1 MRYVLIFLS
10 VIVLLGILSFIVLG
24 KVKQKIDSTLS
35 APLPHY
41 QLSVTPTTKLHQ
53 ISETNSIL
61 FVPYWVDNID
71 VEKLGS
77 YDTLVYFGV
86 AASEQGIDKQDD
98 GYKNLSVFLKNT
110 NGKKS
115 YLTIRMLESKSNF
128 AILKDEKLQ
137 DILIAESVKLAKE
150 SGFKGIL
157 LNIEVSALPFTS
169 LVDQITL
176 FNKRFYTE
184 SKKQGLYYGIT
195 AYGDTFYRVRPF
207 DIPALAKDID
217 QMYLMAYD
225 FHKSKGNPGPNFPL
239 QGKTTYGYDLQTM
252 IERFL
257 EYIPHNK
264 IVVVFGLYGYDWKVD
279 ENNIAQDIGEPKSL
293 IEIKNN
299 FIDNCNQLSC
309 EWRRDTLSSETEV
322 KYVAKDH
329 TKHIIWFEDMESVKR
344 KQALLKQRG
353 ISSFAFWAYSYF

>member
-1 MRYVLIFLS
+1 MRYALISLS
-10 VIVLLGILSFIVLG
+10 VLVFLGILSFVFVG

-35 APLPHY
+35 APLPSY
-41 QLSVTPTTKLHQ
+41 QISVTPTPTLHK
-53 ISETNSIL
+53 ILETNSIL
-61 FVPYWVDNID
+61 FIPYWVKNID
-71 VEKLGS
+71 IEKLDS
-77 YDTLVYFGV
+77 YETLVYFGV

-98 GYKNLSVFLKNT
+98 GYKNLPLFLKSAS
-110 NGKKS
+110 GKKS

-128 AILKDEKLQ
+128 AILKDQKLQ
-137 DILIAESVKLAKE
+137 DVLIAESLKLAKE
-150 SGFKGIL
+150 NGFKGIL

-184 SKKQGLYYGIT
+184 SKKYGLSYGIT

-225 FHKSKGNPGPNFPL
+225 FHKPKGNPGPNFPL
-239 QGKTTYGYDLQTM
+239 HGKATYGYDLETM
-252 IERFL
+252 IGRFL
-257 EYIPHNK
+257 EYVPREK

-279 ENNIAQDIGEPKSL
+279 ENNIAQEMGIPKSL

-299 FIDNCNQLSC
+299 FVDSCTQVSC

-329 TKHIIWFEDMESVKR
+329 TKHIIWFEDTESIER